1 MLAFFD
7 GELELRREML
17 AAESANA
24 VLFVLGG
31 LVQPEF
37 WKMSCAKSCLSV
49 FVPFSLSAAGMN
61 RHLFPF
67 QFLFQRHP
75 PCSSPRFA
83 VL

>member
-7 GELELRREML
+7 GALELTREML

-24 VLFVLGG
+24 VLFVLGD

-37 WKMSCAKSCLSV
+37 WKMSCAKSCSTV
-49 FVPFSLSAAGMN
+49 FVPFSLSAGMN